1 VNAASGGGIYTLTD
15 IPEISRSWISTRT
28 PSLTDWEPSNWEG
41 QIRERLEKL
50 STLETGWDGY
60 GAGPIRRDV
69 LIYAAA
75 LLYTIMSKN
84 APAPH
89 ITPMSHEG
97 VMLEWHESGID
108 LEIEIKAPG
117 DVWVSFVDSARG
129 IDREWPLKANFD
141 SLSEPV
147 YNLTRRSVPHRAS

>member
-1 VNAASGGGIYTLTD
+1 MVGEIHTLTD
-15 IPEISRSWISTRT
+15 IADIPRPSSSRT
-28 PSLTDWEPSNWEG
+28 PSLTDGEPSHWEDSVRK
-41 QIRERLEKL
+41 QLERLLQLEK
-50 STLETGWDGY
+50 GWDGY
-60 GAGPIRRDV
+60 GAGPLRRDV
-69 LIYAAA
+69 LIFAAG
-75 LLYTIMSKN
+75 LLYNVLSKD

-108 LEIEIKAPG
+108 LEIEIEAPG

-129 IDREWPLKANFD
+129 IDDEWPLKANLD

-147 YNLTRRSVPHRAS
+147 HNLTSRSAPHRAS